1 MIGLTTVFEQDIW
14 YKASPVALL
23 FFVGKTIQKGFEQ
36 FKSLVLPNSFVLA
49 WFLAQ
54 RNWLLIGVLVGVWVA
69 LIFLVALIRYLRFRF
84 KLAPNSISV
93 REGIL
98 KERQLDLEFERI
110 RAVNYK
116 RGIVDRVL
124 GLTGISFDTAGSGE
138 AEATIPAVSMK
149 FAESLR
155 ASIEE
160 KRTQVLDP
168 ESSQD
173 RTIDEKEDLV
183 IPTFKWHEILRIGLS
198 SGSFVFVL
206 TIVGGGT
213 AFLGQSVGAISE
225 SDSESGTSV
234 LVDGLRWITN
244 FGHELHASV
253 FPDIPMT
260 LSIVLVFLELVL
272 LLIVVTMI
280 FNFASAVF
288 QWYNFTLFRDKD
300 TLKSVAGLTTV
311 RETRL
316 TLPKIQSVSISEN
329 LRSCWLSF
337 FKLTARQSHSQQE
350 HTLVV
355 PLATSDRSAE
365 LCHLMFKDATKG
377 LRFDPRAPD
386 FTPISPAYFWVGF
399 ANVGLIPG
407 LLALVAGVLL
417 FKSVW
422 VLLLLAWPA
431 AVAVVQLLTWR
442 KAGYMYNEKSIV
454 TRKGLLTYTLV
465 TMPFSKVQSVSV
477 EQNIVQQWTRRA
489 TLEIKNS
496 THTFGIPYL
505 DFDLACEF
513 RDYLLFKVEA
523 SSEEW
528 Q

>member
-1 MIGLTTVFEQDIW
+1 MIGLATVFEQGIW

-23 FFVGKTIQKGFEQ
+23 FFVGKTIQKGFDQ

-54 RNWLLIGVLVGVWVA
+54 RNWLLIGVLVGIWVA

-93 REGIL
+93 REGVL
-98 KERQLDLEFERI
+98 RERQLDLEFERI

-160 KRTQVLDP
+160 KRTAILEP
-168 ESSQD
+168 ESTD
-173 RTIDEKEDLV
+173 HVTIDEGEDTL
-183 IPTFKWHEILRIGLS
+183 IPTFRWPEVLRIGFS
-198 SGSFVFVL
+198 SGNFLFVATF
-206 TIVGGGT
+206 I
-213 AFLGQSVGAISE
+213 GAISAFYGQYASTFE
-225 SDSESGTSV
+225 SDDDMRTDIFSSAV
-234 LVDGLRWITN
+234 VWITSY
-244 FGHELHASV
+244 GHELHASL
-253 FPDIPMT
+253 IPGIHRT
-260 LSIVLVFLELVL
+260 LSYTLIFLELIL
-272 LLIVVTMI
+272 LLALLTMI
-280 FNFASAVF
+280 FNFVSAVF
-288 QWYNFTLFRDKD
+288 QWHNFTLFREKD
-300 TLKSVAGLTTV
+300 TLKSVSGLTTV

-337 FKLTARQSHSQQE
+337 FKLTAKQSHSQQE

-355 PLATSDRSAE
+355 PLATTDRSAE
-365 LCHLMFKDATKG
+365 LCHLMFKEATKG

-386 FTPISPAYFWVGF
+386 FIPISPAYFWVGF

-407 LLALVAGVLL
+407 ILAFVAGVLL

-431 AVAVVQLLTWR
+431 AVAVVQLLKWR
-442 KAGYMYNEKSIV
+442 KAGYMYNEESIV
-454 TRKGLLTYTLV
+454 TRRGLLTYTLV

-477 EQNIVQQWTRRA
+477 EQNIVQRWTQRA

-513 RDYLLFKVEA
+513 RDYLLFTVEA